1 MHSWEVHFE
10 DVEEVPKVRVVAFE
24 AAVAAANAQSLFL
37 GCLSCPLVGADWDV
51 ALGADPWD
59 AT

>member
-37 GCLSCPLVGADWDV
+37 GCLSCLLGADWDV

>member
-1 MHSWEVHFE
+1 M
-10 DVEEVPKVRVVAFE
+10 AFE
-24 AAVAAANAQSLFL
+24 AVAVANAQSLFL
-37 GCLSCPLVGADWDV
+37 GCLSYPLVGADWDV